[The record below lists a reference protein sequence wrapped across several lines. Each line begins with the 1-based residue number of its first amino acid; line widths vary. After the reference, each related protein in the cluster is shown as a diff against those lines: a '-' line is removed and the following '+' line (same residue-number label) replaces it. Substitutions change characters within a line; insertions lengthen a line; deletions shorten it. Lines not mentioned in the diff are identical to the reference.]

1 MEWMISS
8 EDETYEMGKGMAKE
22 KVEKKESDV
31 MAQEALDDVIANIS
45 NLSSDKLRKI
55 AALKLEDVQN
65 SKQTFRKS
73 YVVEKV
79 KVKRG
84 NTRTV
89 NLKDMAE
96 AIKEAS
102 SNNSASIQEMLK
114 IFSDKVETELEAR
127 RLRALTPKQRLQ
139 DRSLDSIE
147 LEDYEPSSI
156 SRNSISESISRNS
169 ISSKKFDEVLDLDP
183 EGLEVELKEELK
195 PHEDKEVDD
204 KLDRMIAKTIAARRH
219 SAPAAFRNSPLT
231 QVEQEPRPRSAS
243 MPSVANLKEQIA
255 ALEAKLAA
263 IDKEPPPPSSKGS
276 GSMSFTEVDSL
287 KEAFGNWQKKRGS
300 GESLVK
306 LMAALKEEAL
316 DDFRLDKTLSE
327 KSVELLEDLK
337 KQANPMQQFRLGE
350 IIKAVKG
357 EEYDLG
363 IADPDQ
369 EKAFKKVVGELEPPP
384 PGFEDDTPT
393 VAAGDASAKALDS
406 VGSPPNFM
414 PPPPEEDDMPPP
426 EEGQAQRNLSP
437 GQKDDQIGQM
447 VKALDAKLKEIEPIS
462 LTRGENPQPLSQ
474 EVAQSHDKTLGEL
487 KVSLDNLEAEV
498 KKFSKPINALN
509 EILTKKIETLRA
521 SKKDLHTKIS
531 DGSLSEGAKETWDTA
546 GRELKALNARGA
558 DDVDKLKATRERDA
572 EILEI
577 LRGGD
582 DDCRA
587 AAEALEAIDA
597 DIASKERDLKTNKS
611 LLESKS
617 EGLNDIKQR
626 YDTRQAAVD
635 AVLRPNEVN
644 IEEEFVLGGLPEVTA
659 DPVAVTFDAWRKTK
673 TTSSEAFMDAV
684 NTKAKAQAQAGEKPD
699 HKVIAEKRK
708 QILAKYR
715 DDLPR
720 FFGSP
725 TKSDLDKTVKAQ
737 EGKQNAELLNSLFVG
752 DFDKANAALEA
763 GANTETLKLDGGKIE
778 RLKAELVNVG
788 NKLADPSKKQSL
800 FYHKDGGDH
809 TSIRLEAVAGL
820 EPKQRSFLSKYLDT
834 VKNRGARAVVEEMLH
849 NTKKAKAI
857 IDYASGDPEI
867 SSVDPDLLASADL
880 RSFSA
885 DPTFSLDSMGQSSP
899 SGSRSMSVSSS
910 ISDEDPHRRSGA
922 VVKNRS
928 SMSSSVDS
936 YMSQF
941 RISDSGS
948 PSFRASVSRGSVSDS
963 VPRSPSG
970 PESVAIPKNIRYAFA
985 PTAVPVSESH
995 SRSFADT
1002 MIQTH
1007 QGKGPVKGSERMS
1020 PSSGRRESDLR
1031 IIKER

>member
-1 MEWMISS
+1 MESMISS
-8 EDETYEMGKGMAKE
+8 EDETYERGKGMAKK
-22 KVEKKESDV
+22 KVEKKASDV
-31 MAQEALDDVIANIS
+31 MAQEALKEVIANIS

-65 SKQTFRKS
+65 SRQMFKKS
-73 YVVEKV
+73 DIVEKV

-96 AIKEAS
+96 AIKAAS
-102 SNNSASIQEMLK
+102 SNNSKSITAMLK
-114 IFSDKVETELEAR
+114 IFSDEVRTELEKR
-127 RLRALTPKQRLQ
+127 RWHGLTPEQKLQ
-139 DRSLDSIE
+139 DQSLQSVE
-147 LEDYEPSSI
+147 LEEYEPSSI

-169 ISSKKFDEVLDLDP
+169 IS
-183 EGLEVELKEELK
+183 LEKSD
-195 PHEDKEVDD
+195 EDKEVDD

-219 SAPAAFRNSPLT
+219 SAPAPF
-231 QVEQEPRPRSAS
+231 SAS
-243 MPSVANLKEQIA
+243 APSVADLEEQLA

-306 LMAALKEEAL
+306 LMAALKEKAL
-316 DDFRLDKTLSE
+316 DGFRLDKTLSE
-327 KSVELLEDLK
+327 KSVELLDDLK
-337 KQANPMQQFRLGE
+337 KQANPKQFRLLGE

-357 EEYDLG
+357 EEYKLG

-384 PGFEDDTPT
+384 PGFEDDDTPT

-414 PPPPEEDDMPPP
+414 PLPPSTNPKSMAPKEAPFKPMAAPLTDKRLADVQKDVVAP
-426 EEGQAQRNLSP
+426 RNL
-437 GQKDDQIGQM
+437 
-447 VKALDAKLKEIEPIS
+447 VNKASAPEAKVDPI
-462 LTRGENPQPLSQ
+462 
-474 EVAQSHDKTLGEL
+474 A
-487 KVSLDNLEAEV
+487 EA
-498 KKFSKPINALN
+498 FAAWRASKATESGKAFINALN
-509 EILTKKIETLRA
+509 TQ
-521 SKKDLHTKIS
+521 
-531 DGSLSEGAKETWDTA
+531 AK
-546 GRELKALNARGA
+546 
-558 DDVDKLKATRERDA
+558 
-572 EILEI
+572 
-577 LRGGD
+577 
-582 DDCRA
+582 
-587 AAEALEAIDA
+587 
-597 DIASKERDLKTNKS
+597 
-611 LLESKS
+611 
-617 EGLNDIKQR
+617 
-626 YDTRQAAVD
+626 
-635 AVLRPNEVN
+635 
-644 IEEEFVLGGLPEVTA
+644 
-659 DPVAVTFDAWRKTK
+659 
-673 TTSSEAFMDAV
+673 
-684 NTKAKAQAQAGEKPD
+684 AQAGEKPD
-699 HKVIAEKRK
+699 HKVIAEKR
-708 QILAKYR
+708 QEILAEYR
-715 DDLPR
+715 DNLPR
-720 FFGSP
+720 FFGSAA
-725 TKSDLDKTVKAQ
+725 KSDLDKIVRTQ
-737 EGKQNAELLNSLFVG
+737 EGQQNAALLNSLFVG
-752 DFDKANAALEA
+752 NFDEAKAALET

-820 EPKQRSFLSKYLDT
+820 EPKQRSFLLKYLDT
-834 VKNRGARAVVEEMLH
+834 VKNRGARAVVEEMLN

-985 PTAVPVSESH
+985 PTEAPVSESQ

-1007 QGKGPVKGSERMS
+1007 QGGGRVKYNEQIS
-1020 PSSGRRESDLR
+1020 PPSGRRESRSRNNQRALN
-1031 IIKER
+1031 